1 MLQRVRGANIDCL
14 FHSFQALSLSFKATI
29 SSPND
34 QSPLQV
40 TRSRILCQSSPA
52 RFCAPERP
60 LTLPILLPPARSTS
74 PSSTQTT
81 LPPPPLSLPLSRSL
95 SLSFPKMSNKDDHPP
110 SYPKPV
116 HQDAG
121 PYHGPGSPPPQN
133 FSPAPSGAPH
143 QQYYQQGGAQQDYY
157 GNGPPA
163 GGYYGGGPQHQM
175 IYGPQHQMNYGPQ
188 TQHVG
193 PGYYPN
199 NIGHGRKSG
208 GMGGGICAGIMGALA
223 CCCCLDFIF

>member
-1 MLQRVRGANIDCL
+1 MECSIECVEQTSIASSIISR
-14 FHSFQALSLSFKATI
+14 LSLSFKATI

-40 TRSRILCQSSPA
+40 TRSRLLCQSSPA
-52 RFCAPERP
+52 RFCAPERSLNP
-60 LTLPILLPPARSTS
+60 PILLPGGSLNITLLYS
-74 PSSTQTT
+74 NHPSAT
-81 LPPPPLSLPLSRSL
+81 PSRSL
-95 SLSFPKMSNKDDHPP
+95 SLSLSLSLSFPTMSNKDGHPP

-121 PYHGPGSPPPQN
+121 PYYGPGSPPPQN

-163 GGYYGGGPQHQM
+163 GGYYGG
-175 IYGPQHQMNYGPQ
+175 GPQHQMNYGPQ